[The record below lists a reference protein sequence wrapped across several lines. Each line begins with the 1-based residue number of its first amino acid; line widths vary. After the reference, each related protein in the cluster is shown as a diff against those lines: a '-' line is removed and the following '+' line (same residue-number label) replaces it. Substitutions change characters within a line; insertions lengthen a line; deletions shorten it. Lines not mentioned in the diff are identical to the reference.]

1 MKGKTQRYY
10 DANPSAK
17 RVKAA
22 KDKEVNARPEQRKKR
37 SLLNKENRE
46 RGNYGNGDKKDLSH
60 TSKGLVYKSQ
70 SANRGSKS
78 DSPGDKRSRGKKR

>member
-10 DANPSAK
+10 DSHPEARK
-17 RVKAA
+17 VK
-22 KDKEVNARPEQRKKR
+22 KKTDTKVNARPEQIKKR

-70 SANRGSKS
+70 SANRGSKK
-78 DSPGDKRSRGKKR
+78 DTAGDKRARGKK